1 MRKIISDFLLDRFSY
16 TEEGLVYELFNL
28 LEPIMDDNYER
39 GFEDGY
45 DCGYGKGRADEYNE
59 EDC

>member
-39 GFEDGY
+39 GFEAGY
-45 DCGYGKGRADEYNE
+45 DSGYGKGRADEYNE

>member
-28 LEPIMDDNYER
+28 LEPIMDDNYET
-39 GFEDGY
+39 GFND
-45 DCGYGKGRADEYNE
+45 GYGKGRADEYNE